1 MTLARQRPARRAF
14 LVNQRAQS
22 VKLGN
27 APAKFT
33 TVIDASRQDARTAP
47 RNAAAIHTKH
57 SPIEKTPPAGRSG
70 GVSAPNRRGHPRS
83 AEKNKQQVYQS
94 KNEHLNGRV
103 ATYLRV
109 FRAGPRK
116 PVTRSNIERA
126 SKVPLP
132 DTHPRSFAS
141 VTLTIQPRSTFR
153 PGAGAPLA
161 DNRLV
166 KCSLYR
172 AFGTPIGTYA

>member
-1 MTLARQRPARRAF
+1 MTSARQRPARQAF
-14 LVNQRAQS
+14 LVNQRARS

-27 APAKFT
+27 APAKRR
-33 TVIDASRQDARTAP
+33 AARREAHP
-47 RNAAAIHTKH
+47 HKAQPNER
-57 SPIEKTPPAGRSG
+57 PAGWG
-70 GVSAPNRRGHPRS
+70 SAGSVRKSEGPPRS
-83 AEKNKQQVYQS
+83 AEKQATGVQS